1 MMTFD
6 LLEEARG
13 IAQRIRTGIE
23 FTIKEVSDKGEKSPD
38 WRMEAMLVQVVKE
51 GAIPIL
57 VAKDLPMR
65 EGFCFSCGDRL
76 QGNAQ
81 YRCAPCVLAAT
92 LVVEA
97 AR

>member
-1 MMTFD
+1 MNVTILD
-6 LLEEARG
+6 QALEIARKLRSEG
-13 IAQRIRTGIE
+13 TSSITNTG
-23 FTIKEVSDKGEKSPD
+23 DKGEKPPD
-38 WRMEAMLVQVVKE
+38 WRMQAMLAQVAKE

-76 QGNAQ
+76 QETAH

-92 LVVEA
+92 LVVQA
-97 AR
+97 AK